1 MTQTQFNLAMTRAMT
16 ATWYKWTVQ
25 LPGGRKIVA
34 YSLSDSRAPI
44 SVAGLSYTCEVI
56 KP

>member
-1 MTQTQFNLAMTRAMT
+1 MTRTQFNLAMTRAVA

-25 LPGGRKIVA
+25 LPGGCKIVA

-44 SVAGLSYTCEVI
+44 SVAGLSYTCEAI
-56 KP
+56 KL